1 MTTPVAPED
10 GAYTLERK
18 SPARAK
24 AFGLSVALVSIG
36 DYKSLTYRILFLD
49 IDRNRLGRYLSSLC
63 LFSVYRF
70 SIIHF
75 PNMDFFYTEFY
86 GYFRVE
92 TIEHH

>member
-1 MTTPVAPED
+1 VQPIEITNPI
-10 GAYTLERK
+10 GKKKLEI
-18 SPARAK
+18 SK